1 MARVMVTGG
10 NGFIGAWCVEQLLA
24 AGHDVTVTVRSPAR
38 ADVVRAAVT
47 APDDPAR
54 LTFGVVDLLDDD
66 GWTLAMGGCD
76 AVLHV
81 ASPLAGDED
90 DPDSFVRPAVDGTL
104 RVLETAVQAEVSRV
118 VMTSSC
124 AAATP
129 PSDQRTGTVDE
140 TTWTDPDEP
149 GLAAYRRSKVLSER
163 AAWDFVAEHPELE
176 LTTVLPASVFGPARS
191 ADGMSSLQIIAR
203 LLDGSTPALPH
214 LGFEVVDVRDV
225 AAAHLLALGAPQA
238 AGQRYIVSGE
248 LLWLGDV
255 AAILREHLGADA
267 AKVAT
272 EPLDDDVLRAF
283 AESNAELRSLLPLLG
298 RELRHDATKAH
309 EELGWTAR
317 PAVETIVASGRSVVE
332 LAAAGA

>member
-1 MARVMVTGG
+1 MV
-10 NGFIGAWCVEQLLA
+10 
-24 AGHDVTVTVRSPAR
+24 
-38 ADVVRAAVT
+38 
-47 APDDPAR
+47 
-54 LTFGVVDLLDDD
+54 
-66 GWTLAMGGCD
+66 GCD
-76 AVLHV
+76 VVLHV
-81 ASPLAGDED
+81 ASPLSGDED
-90 DPDSFVRPAVDGTL
+90 DPESFVRPAVEGTR
-104 RVLETAVQAEVSRV
+104 RVLESAVQAGVRRV

-129 PSDQRTGTVDE
+129 PSAQRTGTVDE

-163 AAWDFVAEHPELE
+163 AAWDFAAEHPELE

-203 LLDGSTPALPH
+203 LLDGSTPALPR

-225 AAAHLLALGAPQA
+225 AAAHLLAMDAPAA

-255 AAILREHLGADA
+255 AAILRDHLGPAA

-283 AESNAELRSLLPLLG
+283 AESNTELRSLLPLLG
-298 RELRHDATKAH
+298 RELRHDGAKARD
-309 EELGWTAR
+309 ELGWTAR
-317 PAVETIVASGRSVVE
+317 PAVETIAASGRSVVA
-332 LAAAGA
+332 LAPAGA

>member
-10 NGFIGAWCVEQLLA
+10 NGFIGAWCVETLLA
-24 AGHDVTVTVRSPAR
+24 AGHDVTVTVRSPAK
-38 ADVVRAAVT
+38 ADVVRTAVT
-47 APDDPAR
+47 AAADPAR

-66 GWTLAMGGCD
+66 GWLLAMGGCD

-90 DPDSFVRPAVDGTL
+90 DPESFVRPAVDGTL
-104 RVLETAVQAEVSRV
+104 RVLDAAVGAGVRRV

-129 PSDQRTGTVDE
+129 PSEQRTGTVDE

-149 GLAAYRRSKVLSER
+149 DLAAYRRSKVLSER

-191 ADGMSSLQIIAR
+191 ADGTSSLQIIAR
-203 LLDGSTPALPH
+203 LLDGSMPALPH

-225 AAAHLLALGAPQA
+225 AAAHLLAMDAPQA

-255 AAILREHLGADA
+255 AAILREHLGSDA

-283 AESNAELRSLLPLLG
+283 AASNAELRSVLPLLG
-298 RELRHDATKAH
+298 RELRHDATKAR
-309 EELGWTAR
+309 EQLGWTAR